1 MKKSDNR
8 RKRNKSISLYVGL
21 FNLIMLVV
29 ITGHFT
35 YEWNLVYNNI
45 LKQPFLGKG
54 NILMVFTIFLFIF
67 ISMKMWGG
75 FKLGYSKL
83 VNLVFSQFLA
93 LITIGIG
100 EYLIIA
106 LTAGTINNMGRLAG
120 LIAISLAV
128 DFIFCIVYDLIG
140 IRIYLM
146 IFPPIRLLQ
155 VNGDYDNHLR
165 LKISNRSDK
174 YEVCEEI
181 SIHEG
186 LDIVYSKIEQYDA
199 VLLNDIPNK
208 YRKEILKHCFE
219 NDIPVYYTPKIQ
231 DIMVRGSDEI
241 NLFDSP
247 LFLARNIGM
256 TTAQAFAKRTID
268 IIGSTLGL
276 IILSPIFLIVS
287 ILIKIED
294 GGKVFFMQD
303 RCTYDGKVFR
313 IHKFRSMRED
323 AEKDGKPHPATSDD
337 DRITKIGKFI
347 RATRIDELPQLV
359 DIWIGNM
366 SIVGPRPERVEHV
379 AKYTEDIP
387 EFGYRLKV
395 KGGLTGYAQ
404 VYGRYNTTSYD
415 KLKMD
420 LIYVVNYSLL
430 MDFQIVLETVKIIF
444 SKESTEGFTEEN
456 SKKMN
461 EYGKAHDLA
470 ELECAVTREDEDEEG
485 N

>member
-21 FNLIMLVV
+21 FNLILLAV

-54 NILMVFTIFLFIF
+54 NILMIFTIFLVIF

-75 FKLGYSKL
+75 LRLGYSKL
-83 VNLVFSQFLA
+83 VNLMFSQFLA

-106 LTAGTINNMGRLAG
+106 LTAGTINNMGRLVG
-120 LIAISLAV
+120 LIAISAAV
-128 DFIFCIVYDLIG
+128 DFAFCIVYDLIG

-256 TTAQAFAKRTID
+256 TTAQAFAKRIID

-337 DRITKIGKFI
+337 DRITKVGKFI

-430 MDFQIVLETVKIIF
+430 MDFQIVLETFKIIF

>member
-1 MKKSDNR
+1 MKSNNR
-8 RKRNKSISLYVGL
+8 KRRNKSISLYVGL
-21 FNLIMLVV
+21 FNLILLIV

-35 YEWNLVYNNI
+35 YEWNIVYNNI

-54 NILMVFTIFLFIF
+54 NILMVFTIFLIIF

-93 LITIGIG
+93 LVTIGLG
-100 EYLIIA
+100 EFLIIA
-106 LTAGTINNMGRLAG
+106 LMAGTINHMGNLAG
-120 LIAISLAV
+120 LIAVSAV
-128 DFIFCIVYDLIG
+128 IDFIFCVIYDLIG

-165 LKISNRSDK
+165 TKISNRSDK

-181 SIHEG
+181 SIYEG
-186 LDIVYSKIEQYDA
+186 VDNIYSKLEKYDA

-208 YRKEILKHCFE
+208 YRKLILKYCFE
-219 NDIPVYYTPKIQ
+219 NDVPAYYTPKIQ

-247 LFLARNIGM
+247 LFLAKNIGM
-256 TTAQAFAKRTID
+256 TTAQAFVKRTID

-276 IILSPIFLIVS
+276 IVLSPVFLIVS

-313 IHKFRSMRED
+313 IHKFRSMKED

-461 EYGKAHDLA
+461 EYGKECDLA
-470 ELECAVTREDEDEEG
+470 ELECAVTKEQEK
-485 N
+485 

>member
-21 FNLIMLVV
+21 FNLILLAV

-54 NILMVFTIFLFIF
+54 NILMIFTIFLVIF

-186 LDIVYSKIEQYDA
+186 LDVVYSKIEQYDA

-219 NDIPVYYTPKIQ
+219 SDIPVYYTPKIQ

-287 ILIKIED
+287 ILIKVED

-470 ELECAVTREDEDEEG
+470 ELESAVTREDEDEE
-485 N
+485 

>member
-21 FNLIMLVV
+21 FNLILLAV

-54 NILMVFTIFLFIF
+54 NILMIFTIFLVIF

-75 FKLGYSKL
+75 LRLGYSKL
-83 VNLVFSQFLA
+83 VNLMFSQFLA

-106 LTAGTINNMGRLAG
+106 LTAGTINNMGRLVG
-120 LIAISLAV
+120 LIAISAAV
-128 DFIFCIVYDLIG
+128 DFAFCIVYDLIG

-256 TTAQAFAKRTID
+256 TTAQAFAKRIID

-337 DRITKIGKFI
+337 DRITKVGKFI

-430 MDFQIVLETVKIIF
+430 MDFQIVLETFKIIF

-461 EYGKAHDLA
+461 EYGKARDLA
-470 ELECAVTREDEDEEG
+470 ELECAASKEDEEE
-485 N
+485 

>member
-21 FNLIMLVV
+21 FNLLLLAV

-54 NILMVFTIFLFIF
+54 NILMIFTTFLVIF

-181 SIHEG
+181 SIYDG
-186 LDIVYSKIEQYDA
+186 IDIIYSKIEQYDA

-247 LFLARNIGM
+247 LFLARNVGM
-256 TTAQAFAKRTID
+256 TTAQAFAKRIID

-313 IHKFRSMRED
+313 IHKFRSMKED

-337 DRITKIGKFI
+337 DRITKVGKII

-430 MDFQIVLETVKIIF
+430 MDFQIILETVKIIF

-470 ELECAVTREDEDEEG
+470 ELESAVTREDEDEE
-485 N
+485 

>member
-21 FNLIMLVV
+21 FNLILLAV

-54 NILMVFTIFLFIF
+54 NILMIFTIFLVIF

-186 LDIVYSKIEQYDA
+186 LDVVYSKIEQYDA

-219 NDIPVYYTPKIQ
+219 SDIPVYYTPKIQ

-256 TTAQAFAKRTID
+256 TTAQAFAKRIID

-313 IHKFRSMRED
+313 IHKFRSMKED

-337 DRITKIGKFI
+337 DRITKVGKII

-430 MDFQIVLETVKIIF
+430 MDFQIILETVKIIF

-470 ELECAVTREDEDEEG
+470 ELESAVTREDEDEE
-485 N
+485 

>member
-21 FNLIMLVV
+21 FNLILLAV

-54 NILMVFTIFLFIF
+54 NILMIFTIFLVIF

-75 FKLGYSKL
+75 LRLGYSKL
-83 VNLVFSQFLA
+83 INLMFSQFLA

-186 LDIVYSKIEQYDA
+186 LDVVYSKIEQYDA

-287 ILIKIED
+287 ILIKVED

-444 SKESTEGFTEEN
+444 SKESTEGFTDEN

-470 ELECAVTREDEDEEG
+470 ELESAVTREDEDEE
-485 N
+485 

>member
-1 MKKSDNR
+1 MKSNNR
-8 RKRNKSISLYVGL
+8 KRRNKSISLYVGL
-21 FNLIMLVV
+21 FNLILLIV

-35 YEWNLVYNNI
+35 YEWNIVYNNI

-54 NILMVFTIFLFIF
+54 NILMVFTIFLIIF

-93 LITIGIG
+93 LITIGLG
-100 EYLIIA
+100 EFLIIA
-106 LTAGTINNMGRLAG
+106 LTAGTINHMGKLAG
-120 LIAISLAV
+120 LIAVSAGI
-128 DFIFCIVYDLIG
+128 DFIFCVIYDLIG

-165 LKISNRSDK
+165 TKISNRSDK

-181 SIHEG
+181 SIYEG
-186 LDIVYSKIEQYDA
+186 VDKIYTELEKYDA

-208 YRKEILKHCFE
+208 YRKLILKYCFE
-219 NDIPVYYTPKIQ
+219 NDVPVYYTPKIP

-247 LFLARNIGM
+247 LFLAKNIGM
-256 TTAQAFAKRTID
+256 TTAQSFVKRAID

-276 IILSPIFLIVS
+276 IVLSPIFLIVS

-313 IHKFRSMRED
+313 IHKFRSMKED

-337 DRITKIGKFI
+337 DRITKVGKFI

-461 EYGKAHDLA
+461 EYGKAQNLA
-470 ELECAVTREDEDEEG
+470 EPECAVTKEDEDED
-485 N
+485 

>member
-1 MKKSDNR
+1 MKSNNR
-8 RKRNKSISLYVGL
+8 KRRNKSISLYVGL
-21 FNLIMLVV
+21 FNLILLIV

-35 YEWNLVYNNI
+35 YEWNIVYNNI

-54 NILMVFTIFLFIF
+54 NILMVFTIFLIIF

-93 LITIGIG
+93 LITIGLG
-100 EYLIIA
+100 EFLIIA
-106 LTAGTINNMGRLAG
+106 LTAGTINHMGKLAG
-120 LIAISLAV
+120 LIAVSAGI
-128 DFIFCIVYDLIG
+128 DFIFCVIYDLIG

-165 LKISNRSDK
+165 TKISNRSDK

-181 SIHEG
+181 SIYEG
-186 LDIVYSKIEQYDA
+186 VDKIYTELEKYDA

-208 YRKEILKHCFE
+208 YRKLILKYCFE
-219 NDIPVYYTPKIQ
+219 NDVPVYYTPKIQ

-247 LFLARNIGM
+247 LFLAKNIGM
-256 TTAQAFAKRTID
+256 TTAQSFVKRAID

-276 IILSPIFLIVS
+276 IVLSPVFLIVS

-313 IHKFRSMRED
+313 IHKFRSMKED

-337 DRITKIGKFI
+337 DRITKVGKFI

-379 AKYTEDIP
+379 VKYTEDIP

-461 EYGKAHDLA
+461 EYGKAQNLA
-470 ELECAVTREDEDEEG
+470 EPECAVTKEDEDED
-485 N
+485 

>member
-8 RKRNKSISLYVGL
+8 RKRNKSMSLYVGL
-21 FNLIMLVV
+21 FNLILLAV

-54 NILMVFTIFLFIF
+54 NILMIFTIFLVIF

-75 FKLGYSKL
+75 LRLGYSKL
-83 VNLVFSQFLA
+83 VNLMFSQFLG

-106 LTAGTINNMGRLAG
+106 LTAGTINNMGRLVG
-120 LIAISLAV
+120 LIAISAAV
-128 DFIFCIVYDLIG
+128 DFAFCIVYDLIG

-181 SIHEG
+181 SIHEN
-186 LDIVYSKIEQYDA
+186 LDVVYGRIEQYDA

-247 LFLARNIGM
+247 LFLARNVGM
-256 TTAQAFAKRTID
+256 TTAQAFAKRIID

-313 IHKFRSMRED
+313 IHKFRSMKED

-337 DRITKIGKFI
+337 DRITKVGKII

-430 MDFQIVLETVKIIF
+430 MDFQIILETVKIIF

-470 ELECAVTREDEDEEG
+470 ELESAVTREDEDEE
-485 N
+485 

>member
-1 MKKSDNR
+1 MKSNNR
-8 RKRNKSISLYVGL
+8 KRRNKSISLYVGL
-21 FNLIMLVV
+21 FNLILLIV

-35 YEWNLVYNNI
+35 YEWNIVYNNI

-54 NILMVFTIFLFIF
+54 NILMVFTIFLIIF

-93 LITIGIG
+93 LITIGLG
-100 EYLIIA
+100 EFLIIA
-106 LTAGTINNMGRLAG
+106 LMAGTINHMGNLAG
-120 LIAISLAV
+120 LIAVSAV
-128 DFIFCIVYDLIG
+128 IDFIFCVIYDLIG

-165 LKISNRSDK
+165 TKISNRSDK

-181 SIHEG
+181 SIYEG
-186 LDIVYSKIEQYDA
+186 VDNIYSKLEKYDA

-208 YRKEILKHCFE
+208 YRKLILKYCFE
-219 NDIPVYYTPKIQ
+219 NDVPAYYTPKIQ

-247 LFLARNIGM
+247 LFLAKNIGM
-256 TTAQAFAKRTID
+256 TTVQAFVKRTID

-276 IILSPIFLIVS
+276 IVLSPVFLIVS

-313 IHKFRSMRED
+313 IHKFRSMKED

-461 EYGKAHDLA
+461 EYGKECDLA
-470 ELECAVTREDEDEEG
+470 ELECAVTKEQEK
-485 N
+485 